1 MKWNNIKKASYS
13 ILFFFILIFYLKMI
27 FLLTHERVVRVAEI
41 ESFIRIHPIVGHWK
55 FFQIMITENMPGCL
69 LKGMKSD
76 TLVTGVYVA
85 IIRHFIAIENC
96 TATTTT
102 VFYSS

>member
-1 MKWNNIKKASYS
+1 MLDI
-13 ILFFFILIFYLKMI
+13 ILLNYYLKMI

-41 ESFIRIHPIVGHWK
+41 ESFIRIHPIMGHWK

-76 TLVTGVYVA
+76 TLVTSIYVA

-96 TATTTT
+96 TATTAT